1 MKDTYLP
8 VTDAPPRGKLR
19 SPLAPVAL
27 TALRAIQTTKVC
39 PKGFELFLEGRKPC
53 GIYILYSGRV
63 ELSIADSTG
72 RPMLLGTALPG
83 DVLGL
88 SAAVS
93 GTCYEE
99 TAVATVTSQTGFV
112 KRQDF
117 LHFVAR
123 HPEAAFWVVQLLS
136 DRVTATLEQL
146 SCINDM
152 PSKDIRQVRK
162 TQ

>member
-8 VTDAPPRGKLR
+8 VTDVPLTGKLR

-27 TALRAIQTTKVC
+27 TALKAIQTAKVC

-63 ELSIADSTG
+63 ELSIADSAG
-72 RPMLLGTALPG
+72 RRMMLGTAMPG

-99 TAVATVTSQTGFV
+99 TAVATVTSQTGFI
-112 KRQDF
+112 KCQDF
-117 LHFVAR
+117 LHFMAR

-136 DRVTATLEQL
+136 DRVTATLDQL

-152 PSKDIRQVRK
+152 PSRDMRQPRR